1 MFNPITYIKESRAE
15 LEKVVWISKA
25 ETIRLTVVVIAV
37 SLIVGAYIAGLDAI
51 LAKLT
56 ERFLIR

>member
-1 MFNPITYIKESRAE
+1 MFNPVAYIKESRAE
-15 LEKVVWISKA
+15 LEKVVWITKS

-37 SLIVGAYIAGLDAI
+37 SLIVGAYISGLDTI

-56 ERFLIR
+56 ERFFIR